1 MKRNSTANRRGVV
14 VVLTVVMLIV
24 LMGFAALTIDGG
36 MARLVRAELQRAA
49 DSAALA
55 AVQDLRDNTA
65 EDGAALGRTSA
76 ETYLKLNEILGGR
89 VADMDPYADIVFG
102 NVDETEPGEAVN
114 FDANAEPYNA
124 VQVTV
129 RIDLDYAFAAVFGM
143 KSRVLVVR
151 AMAAVPPPRT
161 VEVIPASLP
170 VPGFGPVDPDVA
182 AHNPGKTGPSE
193 PTDGVQFQPG
203 EEVAVFIYGKGP
215 MPPTHLVLDIPGA
228 EGASDM
234 NSWLATEESLGG
246 ERDPFPISIGD
257 EFQVWNEG
265 TGNSNFGEKLETRLN
280 DSDTGNDTVIM
291 PVIETLP
298 DSRNADGRLANNVR
312 VVDFV
317 AVTLTEIRTVKVP
330 DPSKK
335 GKTMNVPVLFGR
347 VVTRFVG
354 TGNGFG
360 TTSVTFTLGSVKSA
374 PQLVM

>member
-1 MKRNSTANRRGVV
+1 MKSQMTNRRGVV
-14 VVLTVVMLIV
+14 AVLTVVMLVV

-55 AVQDLRDNTA
+55 AVQDLRDNSA
-65 EDGAALGRTSA
+65 EEGATLGRASA
-76 ETYLKLNEILGGR
+76 EEYLKRNEILGGR
-89 VADMDPYADIVFG
+89 VAEMDPYADMVFG

-114 FDANAEPYNA
+114 FVANAEPYNA

-129 RIDLDYAFAAVFGM
+129 RIELNYAFAAVFGM
-143 KSRVLVVR
+143 KSRVLTAR

-193 PTDGVQFQPG
+193 PADGVQFQPG
-203 EEVAVFIYGKGP
+203 EEVAVFIFGKGP

-234 NSWLATEESLGG
+234 NSWLATAESLGG
-246 ERDPFPISIGD
+246 EREPYSISVGD
-257 EFQVWNEG
+257 ELPVWNDG
-265 TGNSNFGEKLETRLN
+265 TGNGNFGEKLETRLD
-280 DSDTGNDTVIM
+280 DSDADNDTVIM
-291 PVIETLP
+291 PIIETLP
-298 DSRNADGRLANNVR
+298 DSRNADGRLENNVR
-312 VVDFV
+312 IVDFV
-317 AVTLTEIRTVKVP
+317 AVTLTEIRAVKVP
-330 DPSKK
+330 DPDHK
-335 GKTMNVPVLFGR
+335 GKTMNIDVLFGR
-347 VVTRFVG
+347 VVTRLIG

-360 TTSVTFTLGSVKSA
+360 TTSGTFTLGSVKSA